1 MANLVKTAFLN
12 ELTRKYG
19 KLKQLS
25 GSLSLF
31 EIGGGSAR
39 IYIRYSKIH
48 GRNQSFYGLRKED
61 LKQLEGFNSVIC
73 FLWANQTE
81 PVFIPFADFEDVF
94 SSLTPASDGQFKC
107 QIYHGDGIEL
117 YIANAGR
124 FSIEGY
130 FGWEKVDDLIEKS
143 KITFVPDFSHSQIQ
157 TFIGSIGT
165 IKGYDVWIPPN
176 DRNRLDWNLA
186 DRFVCKNELP
196 SRYTKIDA
204 IVSEIDVV
212 WLQRGG
218 SEMRAMFEVEHST
231 QIYSGLLRFNDL
243 YLAEPNLKPKFSI
256 VSNEIRRSLFFKQ
269 INRPTFRLS
278 GLSDICNFL
287 EYRDVYSWFNRTRRI
302 NK

>member
-1 MANLVKTAFLN
+1 
-12 ELTRKYG
+12 
-19 KLKQLS
+19 
-25 GSLSLF
+25 
-31 EIGGGSAR
+31 
-39 IYIRYSKIH
+39 
-48 GRNQSFYGLRKED
+48 
-61 LKQLEGFNSVIC
+61 
-73 FLWANQTE
+73 
-81 PVFIPFADFEDVF
+81 VFVPFADFEDVF

-130 FGWEKVDDLIEKS
+130 FGWEKIDDLIEKS

-157 TFIGSIGT
+157 TFIGAIGT

-196 SRYTKIDA
+196 SRYAKIDA

-212 WLQRGG
+212 WLQRGA

-243 YLAEPNLKPKFSI
+243 YLAEPNPKPRFSI

-287 EYRDVYSWFNRTRRI
+287 EYRDVYSWFNRTRGI